1 MYVPKVISILSITL
15 LLSACASTP
24 EKIDVTENS
33 EGSGPIQAE
42 KPKADGLTERVL
54 KGTIHTTKSAT
65 QKAAG
70 LTVDGAELAV
80 KGTVKGVKAGGN
92 VILGTGKAVVD
103 GTRWVGEKIGG
114 GIRFIVTAPA
124 INDASNPVGNKTL
137 ADAAL
142 SPLADLNIRK
152 RERPEVIKWLEV
164 NEVYH
169 VEEAVSCE
177 WLEVRIG
184 ELDDALGD
192 DFDVEETSSSLLEQ
206 VGDAGKGAA
215 VSSVASA
222 VGDHIPG
229 RGMIRSL
236 SGAKA
241 RQKRTRELYQRG
253 VARRSYLK
261 GITKSQ
267 GC

>member
-24 EKIDVTENS
+24 EKIDVAENL
-33 EGSGPIQAE
+33 EGSAPIRAE
-42 KPKADGLTERVL
+42 KLQETGLTERMV
-54 KGTIHTTKSAT
+54 KGTIRTTKSAT

-92 VILGTGKAVVD
+92 VILGTGEAV
-103 GTRWVGEKIGG
+103 
-114 GIRFIVTAPA
+114 
-124 INDASNPVGNKTL
+124 
-137 ADAAL
+137 AL

-169 VEEAVSCE
+169 VEDTVSCE
-177 WLEVRIG
+177 WLTVRIG

-192 DFDVEETSSSLLEQ
+192 DFDVEDTSSSLLEQ

-267 GC
+267 GYG